1 MIIATQSLN
10 DLYSSNQT
18 GKAIAENSARYIV
31 RGVSEPIEFGA
42 TMRSRWADLG
52 EEPVKKKD
60 EPEDNRTCAEIA
72 GDIWSR
78 IRGD

>member
-1 MIIATQSLN
+1 MYRMYVTDAL
-10 DLYSSNQT
+10 
-18 GKAIAENSARYIV
+18 KAIAENSGRYIF
-31 RGVSEPIEFGA
+31 RGLTEPIEYGA
-42 TMRSRWADLG
+42 SMGARWIDIG
-52 EEPVKKKD
+52 KEPVRKKE